1 MVMGCVVVTV
11 AQHLCDGLLWPNL
24 RVARE
29 NALPIG
35 VICHAFLSCGH
46 CKIRAAARPRE
57 LYYTR
62 FGEPGDRAVGVPSA
76 ARALLGAPRLT
87 IKPNSQH

>member
-1 MVMGCVVVTV
+1 M
-11 AQHLCDGLLWPNL
+11 L
-24 RVARE
+24 RPSVRYAM
-29 NALPIG
+29 P
-35 VICHAFLSCGH
+35 FF
-46 CKIRAAARPRE
+46 RAATAKYARPRE

-76 ARALLGAPRLT
+76 VRALLGASRLT

>member
-1 MVMGCVVVTV
+1 M
-11 AQHLCDGLLWPNL
+11 L
-24 RVARE
+24 RPSVRYAV
-29 NALPIG
+29 P
-35 VICHAFLSCGH
+35 FF
-46 CKIRAAARPRE
+46 RAATVKYARPRE

-62 FGEPGDRAVGVPSA
+62 FGEPGDEATGDRAVGVPSA